1 MTFSTKQETE
11 GERLQRGEKGV
22 LPDALGDV
30 GDAVHLL
37 LRLLGIGWDLI
48 KTNISLTW
56 LVSLEDLLV
65 LLVLGRLELASL
77 TQELSAV

>member
-1 MTFSTKQETE
+1 MLYTSASTCWGLVETSS
-11 GERLQRGEKGV
+11 K
-22 LPDALGDV
+22 A
-30 GDAVHLL
+30 
-37 LRLLGIGWDLI
+37 
-48 KTNISLTW
+48 NFSLTW